1 MKICSTCKASKP
13 FEEFYINK
21 RTLDGYCY
29 QCKKCQIGYA
39 KNWMEKNP
47 EKALALKK
55 KNNKKNIARFNDWS
69 AKWRIENPK
78 KIVENNAKYY
88 FKNVEKIKEKNRIYR
103 EKNPEIIA
111 AARHR
116 YRALKR
122 NASGSHDGEDIKFL
136 FIAQKNLCAMCYTSL
151 KKQKHHVDHIM
162 PLARGGTNDKT
173 NLQLLC
179 PTCNR
184 KKSAKHP
191 IDFAQQ
197 MGFLL

>member
-29 QCKKCQIGYA
+29 QCKKCQIIYN
-39 KNWMEKNP
+39 KKWIEKNP
-47 EKALALKK
+47 EKKQIYIE
-55 KNNKKNIARFNDWS
+55 KNISRFYAWN
-69 AKWRIENPK
+69 AKWRAENPE
-78 KIVENNAKYY
+78 KIKERDAKYY
-88 FKNVEKIKEKNRIYR
+88 KKNAEKIKEKKRIYR
-103 EKNPEIIA
+103 KENPEIISV
-111 AARHR
+111 ARHR

-122 NASGSHDGEDIKFL
+122 NASGSYNKEDIQFL
-136 FIAQKNLCAMCYTSL
+136 FISQRGLCAMCREDI

-162 PLARGGTNDKT
+162 PLARQGTNDKT

-191 IDFAQQ
+191 VDFAQQ